1 MDIEWHSGNG
11 HAGVDGAKRSAKVA
25 SDRLHS
31 HPGFAPAIISSPLYL
46 HQSTCGAVQ
55 VRREDAKK
63 IMKMKIK
70 YNLTIAILTL
80 LVSVACAAKTP
91 APTATPSSGF
101 IAPVLAT
108 LPAGA
113 ALPALNGKFAYA
125 MGDGS
130 LMIREA
136 TAKEARMIFD
146 PKDGTYADFPTFSPD
161 GKLIAFSSSAVKP
174 DGSFQYDIRV
184 MNPDGT
190 NARVLAVPENAK
202 AIFVHPTWSPDG
214 KEIYFTQSY
223 AVPPAADHSEVD
235 RVSATGGKYTR
246 LLDDAREAEISPDGK
261 KIAYYKLDSQ
271 TYASSLWVA
280 NLDNSGAKMI
290 IDTQSFSALY
300 GARFSPDSQT
310 LLFTASGAPKK
321 KLPGVSLLQPREE
334 NSCAIEILY
343 ACWVETASAHGL
355 PWDLWLA
362 NLDGSKFTR
371 LTEIGADS
379 PSPAWSSDG
388 KFIAFFDASGIYV
401 VDRDK
406 KIVYPVANGGG
417 YGGFDWK

>member
-1 MDIEWHSGNG
+1 MR
-11 HAGVDGAKRSAKVA
+11 VTFK
-25 SDRLHS
+25 
-31 HPGFAPAIISSPLYL
+31 F
-46 HQSTCGAVQ
+46 
-55 VRREDAKK
+55 
-63 IMKMKIK
+63 
-70 YNLTIAILTL
+70 TIVILTL
-80 LVSVACAAKTP
+80 LISAACATKTP
-91 APTATPSSGF
+91 TPTPPPSSAF
-101 IAPVLAT
+101 IAPGLAT

-113 ALPALNGKFAYA
+113 ALPALNGRFVYA

-130 LMIREA
+130 LMIRDA

-146 PKDGTYADFPTFSPD
+146 PKDGIYADFPAFSPD

-184 MNPDGT
+184 MSVDGS
-190 NARVLAVPENAK
+190 NVRVLAVPDNAK

-214 KEIYFTQSY
+214 KEIYFTQTY
-223 AVPPAADHSEVD
+223 AVPPAGDHSEVD
-235 RVSATGGKYTR
+235 RVSASGGKYTR
-246 LLDDAREAEISPDGK
+246 LLDDAREAEISADGK
-261 KIAYYKLDSQ
+261 KIAYYKLDSH

-280 NLDNSGAKMI
+280 NLDGSSAKMI

-321 KLPGVSLLQPREE
+321 KLPGVSHLQPREE
-334 NSCAIEILY
+334 NSCAIEILFT
-343 ACWVETASAHGL
+343 CWVATASAHGL

-388 KFIAFFDASGIYV
+388 KFVAFFDASGIYV

-406 KIVYPVANGGG
+406 KIVYPVVNGGG